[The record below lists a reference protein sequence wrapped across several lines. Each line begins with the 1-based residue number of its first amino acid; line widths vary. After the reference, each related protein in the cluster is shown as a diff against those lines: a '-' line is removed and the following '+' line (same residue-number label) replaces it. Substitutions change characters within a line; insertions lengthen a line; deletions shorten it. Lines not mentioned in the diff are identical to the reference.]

1 MELMEQV
8 DLLNKNNAD
17 IILNCLLIKNKVR
30 ELYIYECECND
41 EKEED
46 TKLEKIQKLFPELH
60 FEKSSVLNFNNNKY
74 DILISNRKLDL
85 IEYDNNLKLGE
96 LLGYPTADHFPISK
110 TEKES
115 GYYMYHIKVDLIKNS
130 KVVLFSFVAKDTSK
144 EKEIIKFLSKIEEG
158 FIYESIYKLITKIY
172 ITRIKKT
179 NNQILEISFIN

>member
-1 MELMEQV
+1 MEQV

-30 ELYIYECECND
+30 ELYIYESECAD

-46 TKLEKIQKLFPELH
+46 TKLEKIQKLFPELY
-60 FEKSSVLNFNNNKY
+60 FEKSSVLNFSNKY

-85 IEYDNNLKLGE
+85 IEYDNNLKLGK
-96 LLGYPTADHFPISK
+96 LLGYPTADHFPIFK

-115 GYYMYHIKVDLIKNS
+115 GYYIYHIKVDLIKNS
-130 KVVLFSFVAKDTSK
+130 KVVLFSFVAKDISK
-144 EKEIIKFLSKIEEG
+144 EKEIRKFLSDIEEG
-158 FIYESIYKLITKIY
+158 FILEPVYKLITKIY

>member
-1 MELMEQV
+1 MEQIE
-8 DLLNKNNAD
+8 LAD

-30 ELYIYECECND
+30 ELYIYECEWDD

-85 IEYDNNLKLGE
+85 IEYDNNLKLGK

-115 GYYMYHIKVDLIKNS
+115 GYYIYHIKVDLIKNS

-144 EKEIIKFLSKIEEG
+144 EKERIKFLSKIKKG
-158 FIYESIYKLITKIY
+158 FIYELIYKVITKIY

-179 NNQILEISFIN
+179 NNHILEISFIN

>member
-1 MELMEQV
+1 MEQIEFFNE
-8 DLLNKNNAD
+8 NKNNIN

-30 ELYIYECECND
+30 ELYIYECESDN

-46 TKLEKIQKLFPELH
+46 TKLEKIQKLFPELY

-85 IEYDNNLKLGE
+85 IEYNNNLKLGE

-115 GYYMYHIKVDLIKNS
+115 GYYTYHIKVDLIKNS
-130 KVVLFSFVAKDTSK
+130 KVVLFSFIAKDTSR
-144 EKEIIKFLSKIEEG
+144 EKEIIELLSKIEEG
-158 FIYESIYKLITKIY
+158 LVLESIYKLITKIF
-172 ITRIKKT
+172 ITRIKKR
-179 NNQILEISFIN
+179 NNHILEISFIN

>member
-1 MELMEQV
+1 MEQIE
-8 DLLNKNNAD
+8 LAD

-30 ELYIYECECND
+30 ELYIYESD
-41 EKEED
+41 DIED

-60 FEKSSVLNFNNNKY
+60 FEKSSILNFNNKN
-74 DILISNRKLDL
+74 DIFISNKKLNL

-110 TEKES
+110 TEKEA
-115 GYYMYHIKVDLIKNS
+115 GYYIYHIKVDLIKNS

-179 NNQILEISFIN
+179 NNHILEISFIN